1 MNNDK
6 NNSANEN
13 NKLLCEQLITEILN
27 VLINLLQK
35 NNPKL
40 SYTILQILINVTFL
54 DEGEVLFGPDQTIL
68 YKISNFL
75 GNNKFDRELLN
86 NGLWLIR
93 HITHKNSE
101 VRLNLLNFQFM
112 EFLNEIYE
120 KYIYDNEIM
129 DQMLCCIS
137 NLIKCQ
143 FKDNINHYLC
153 IIKIFKTQFNPLF
166 SIDKIN
172 RNISILFH
180 LTTLNSEIIDNE
192 IIENNIHKDL
202 MNIFPFF
209 LLPQHYNNSSLSS
222 KKNILTENEKQK
234 YKILAIYILRIFGK
248 ICSLDEKNFPLTQ
261 KLINDNISD
270 FYRKV
275 LLIEDL
281 KIIKNVAFSMSN
293 ICSGN
298 YGEISSLLDS
308 GAILELINVAKN
320 IYDAL
325 DENYNFDSEK
335 IKELKESFSEI
346 NYVLS
351 LTLNNSLYEKIIPYV
366 TYKNGIYIQCL
377 LKAMQLYND
386 NRVLTRYCIS
396 AIRKLNIYAET
407 NGDFFIM
414 IKEKDNNEIKMNF
427 YDFGNKYGMKE
438 IIEGLQLNDDEKV
451 AYKAGELYDEIY
463 DDENEGRNNQKY
475 DFEDDK
481 NEDEDDSIY

>member
-1 MNNDK
+1 MNNEK
-6 NNSANEN
+6 NNSTNDN
-13 NKLLCEQLITEILN
+13 NKILCEQLTPEILTA
-27 VLINLLQK
+27 LINLLQK

-40 SYTILQILINVTFL
+40 SYTILQILINVTYL
-54 DEGEVLFGPDQTIL
+54 DEGEILFGPDKNIL
-68 YKISNFL
+68 YKLATFL
-75 GNNKFDRELLN
+75 GNNKFERELLY

-101 VRLNLLNFQFM
+101 VRLNLLNYQFM
-112 EFLNEIYE
+112 EFLNEIYI
-120 KYIYDNEIM
+120 KYICDNDVM
-129 DQMLCCIS
+129 DQMICCIS

-153 IIKIFKTQFNPLF
+153 IIKIIKSQLNPIF
-166 SIDKIN
+166 AIDKIN
-172 RNISILFH
+172 RNVCIIFN
-180 LTTLNSEIIDNE
+180 LTSLNSEIIDNE

-202 MNIFPFF
+202 MNIFPLF
-209 LLPQHYNNSSLSS
+209 LLPQYYNNSTISS
-222 KKNILTENEKQK
+222 KIKNFSENEKEK

-261 KLINDNISD
+261 KLIKDNISD

-298 YGEISSLLDS
+298 YGEISSLYDS
-308 GAILELINVAKN
+308 GALLELINVAKN

-325 DENYNFDSEK
+325 SGNYNFDSEK
-335 IKELKESFSEI
+335 IKELKEAFSEI

-366 TYKNGIYIQCL
+366 IYKNGIYIQCL

-386 NRVLTRYCIS
+386 NKVLTRYCIS
-396 AIRKLNIYAET
+396 AIRKLAIYAQT
-407 NGDFFIM
+407 NDDFFIV
-414 IKEKDNNEIKMNF
+414 IKGKDNSEIKMSF
-427 YDFGNKYGMKE
+427 YEFGDKNGMKE
-438 IIEGLQLNDDEKV
+438 IIGGLQLSPDEKI
-451 AYKAGELYDEIY
+451 ADKADELYDEIY
-463 DDENEGRNNQKY
+463 DDGNEEDKNQKY

-481 NEDEDDSIY
+481 NDDGDENIE